1 MNERALQAL
10 EYPRIKEMLAERTVS
25 ESGRKLAE
33 KHGPSGDARRV
44 RALLTETEEALKL
57 LDSGA
62 SVPLSAMEGI
72 EPFFVLLGKGVI
84 FSESDLSHLASWL
97 SAVAQMKRYMATKKA
112 TAPTISG
119 YAESLYDCPE
129 LRAELERC
137 LRYGKLTDHA
147 SPELAKIRRQLAVQ
161 EENVRRR
168 LEQAGS
174 KYKSYLQES
183 IVSKRNGHYVLA
195 VRECRKSV
203 PGTVWD
209 ESASG
214 QTLFVEPSDVAALQ
228 AEWELWKA
236 DEGREETRI
245 LAVLSEQAEEAAPSL
260 QLNLEAMATF
270 DFIFA
275 RGKLAQAVGGRPVA
289 LADEPL
295 IRLRDARHPLLGRD
309 AVPLNVEIGGDFR
322 QLMITG
328 PNTGGKTV
336 ALKTLGLSA
345 LMVQSGLLVPAG
357 EESRFGVFTHI
368 FADVG
373 DGQSISQSLS
383 TFSAHISA
391 VTEMLKEA
399 DERSLLLLDE
409 LAAGTDPGEG
419 IALSLAILEDL
430 LAKGS
435 LVAATTHFNEIKRF
449 AARTPGC
456 RNARMAFDAETLQ
469 PLYRLEMNEAGDS
482 NALAIARKYG
492 LPERVVKRAEERLA
506 ARTAAGGRSGGD
518 VGDGGGS
525 GGGSGNGDGGRRSG
539 DGIGGGRSGNSDG
552 SGSGNGDGGRR
563 SGDGIGGGRSDS
575 GNSDSSGSGN
585 GDGGRRSG
593 DGIGGGRSGNGNGD
607 GDGVGVGDDCGGS
620 GYGGGNGNDTGGG
633 RGSGGCG
640 ENGNSNG
647 EGGGRDGGKESNGFD
662 AAQEGGGSQTGLES
676 ADPEEE
682 KLTPYIGAGGK
693 YAAGNL
699 GRGGA
704 EGSGR
709 PRRAGASSLSLKEGE
724 LGHDEAKPKRP
735 LQVGD
740 AVWIHPL
747 KRTGIVFRTANERG
761 EVVVQ
766 VQKQKLTFNR
776 KRLSLHIP
784 REELYPG
791 DDYDLDIVFESVANR
806 KARKLM
812 SRKHAEGVAIVKPPE
827 PWED

>member
-72 EPFFVLLGKGVI
+72 EPFFALLGKGVI

-97 SAVAQMKRYMATKKA
+97 SAVAQMKRYMASKKA

-195 VRECRKSV
+195 VRRECRKSV

-245 LAVLSEQAEEAAPSL
+245 LAVLSELAEEAAPL
-260 QLNLEAMATF
+260 LRLNLEAMATF

-469 PLYRLEMNEAGDS
+469 PLYRLEMDEAGDS

-506 ARTAAGGRSGGD
+506 ARAAAGGRSGGD
-518 VGDGGGS
+518 VGGGG
-525 GGGSGNGDGGRRSG
+525 GNGG
-539 DGIGGGRSGNSDG
+539 D
-552 SGSGNGDGGRR
+552 
-563 SGDGIGGGRSDS
+563 
-575 GNSDSSGSGN
+575 SGN

-593 DGIGGGRSGNGNGD
+593 DGIGGGRSGNGN

-640 ENGNSNG
+640 EIGNSNG
-647 EGGGRDGGKESNGFD
+647 EGGGRDGGKGTGKGSNGFD

-682 KLTPYIGAGGK
+682 KLTPFIGAGGK

-709 PRRAGASSLSLKEGE
+709 ARRAGASSPSLKEGE
-724 LGHDEAKPKRP
+724 LGHEEAKPKRP